1 MASCLITN
9 PGNSAN
15 TDLIRQAKE
24 RSYLWTNKQKCII
37 CEFIANDFVKLND
50 MNLTNTR
57 TTLFVV
63 GRQLSTSDSTQAP
76 NFEAPMSYKQKW
88 MRNRKVNHDFYTGN
102 SIELFHVKLGLISE
116 LYYHSIV
123 QKRKERKFWPG
134 KPDGFRIPLE
144 FFKTSA
150 AICLSEKKFQCGDLT
165 NTKEMIYSLDLLKP
179 NT

>member
-1 MASCLITN
+1 
-9 PGNSAN
+9 
-15 TDLIRQAKE
+15 
-24 RSYLWTNKQKCII
+24 
-37 CEFIANDFVKLND
+37 

-150 AICLSEKKFQCGDLT
+150 AICLSEKNFNREIWRMRKKVLFYLIL
-165 NTKEMIYSLDLLKP
+165 NFILFYFHYAIF
-179 NT
+179 

>member
-1 MASCLITN
+1 MIWRGAWSWWTGTQTTSMASCLITN
-9 PGNSAN
+9 PVNSAN
-15 TDLIRQAKE
+15 IDLIRQAEK
-24 RSYLWTNKQKCII
+24 RSYPWTNKQKCII

-116 LYYHSIV
+116 YTIIIHLS
-123 QKRKERKFWPG
+123 KNPRKGNFDRG
-134 KPDGFRIPLE
+134 NQMALE
-144 FFKTSA
+144 F
-150 AICLSEKKFQCGDLT
+150 L
-165 NTKEMIYSLDLLKP
+165 
-179 NT
+179 